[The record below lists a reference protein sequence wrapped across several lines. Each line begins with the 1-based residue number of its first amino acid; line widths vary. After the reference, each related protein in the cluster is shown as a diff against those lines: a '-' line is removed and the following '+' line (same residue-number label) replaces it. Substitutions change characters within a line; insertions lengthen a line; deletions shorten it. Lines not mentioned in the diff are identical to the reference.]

1 MQRQFNN
8 TAAPAIAQG
17 ARLDKNLRVD
27 RVATRATAARQ
38 ANRTGV
44 IYKSVCQI
52 CHTERNLITYKRAEG
67 DVTLCRRHAG
77 EPV

>member
-1 MQRQFNN
+1 MQTQVNN
-8 TAAPAIAQG
+8 TASPAIVQG
-17 ARLDKNLRVD
+17 ARLDKNY
-27 RVATRATAARQ
+27 RVAKIATKARQ

>member
-17 ARLDKNLRVD
+17 ARLNKIN
-27 RVATRATAARQ
+27 RVARVATAARQ
-38 ANRTGV
+38 ANRKGI

-52 CHTERNLITYKRAEG
+52 CHTEKNLITYKRAEG
-67 DVTLCRRHAG
+67 DLILCRRHAG
-77 EPV
+77 DPA

>member
-17 ARLDKNLRVD
+17 ARLTKNLRVAK
-27 RVATRATAARQ
+27 VATRARQ
-38 ANRTGV
+38 ATRKGI

-52 CHTERNLITYKRAEG
+52 CHTEQNLITYKRAEG